1 MELSFVL
8 YRSKAHTSASPADV
22 SDIVTTSLHLNARE
36 GLTGFLHFDRGFF
49 LQYLEGPPG
58 PLARKIA
65 RIHKDRRH
73 DEFTILADGDIDER
87 FFPDW
92 DMGQISKDLLP
103 NEGPLATHS
112 WLLPVDSID
121 PLPLIEAF
129 AAHAGRLQGA
139 AIEQVD

>member
-1 MELSFVL
+1 
-8 YRSKAHTSASPADV
+8 
-22 SDIVTTSLHLNARE
+22 
-36 GLTGFLHFDRGFF
+36 
-49 LQYLEGPPG
+49 QYLEGPPG

-103 NEGPLATHS
+103 TEGPLATHS

-139 AIEQVD
+139 AIERVD